1 MRPCIGLTLD
11 TDETN
16 REYRLARA
24 YADAVLAAG
33 GLPVPI
39 THGDDSAAGAYLALC
54 QAIVI
59 TGGDFDIPPERS
71 GEVRRACCGRE
82 KAGRTTFEW
91 ALCEAALAGR
101 VPILGVCGGMQLMNV
116 VRGGTLYQDL
126 GEDMGVRTHQQPPP
140 KDTPSHP
147 VEIVPDSLLARLVG
161 KQPLPVNSTHHQAVR
176 RVGAGVLV
184 SARAPDGVVEAIEL
198 PDLPFAIGVQWH
210 PERVLV
216 HDSRHMGLWRGLVE
230 AAEDLRLQR

>member
-1 MRPCIGLTLD
+1 MRPRIGLTLD
-11 TDETN
+11 TDDAN

-39 THGDDSAAGAYLALC
+39 ACSDDAAAGAYLALC
-54 QAIVI
+54 QGIVI
-59 TGGDFDIPPERS
+59 TGGDFDIPPERY
-71 GEVRRACCGRE
+71 GEARRTCCRRE
-82 KAGRTTFEW
+82 KAARTAFEW
-91 ALCEAALAGR
+91 ALCEAALAGQ
-101 VPILGVCGGMQLMNV
+101 VPLLGVCGGMQLMNV

-126 GEDMGVRTHQQPPP
+126 VEDLGVPSHEQPSPA
-140 KDTPSHP
+140 DAPSHP

-161 KQPLPVNSTHHQAVR
+161 KQPLPVNSAHHQAVR

-198 PDLPFAIGVQWH
+198 PDLPFAIGVEWH
-210 PERVLV
+210 PERALV
-216 HDSRHMGLWRGLVE
+216 HEPRHLGLWRGLVE

>member
-11 TDETN
+11 TDEAN

-39 THGDDSAAGAYLALC
+39 TYGDDSAAGAYLALC

-59 TGGDFDIPPERS
+59 TGGDFDIPPERY
-71 GEVRRACCGRE
+71 GEARRACCGRE

-116 VRGGTLYQDL
+116 IRGGTLYQDL
-126 GEDMGVRTHQQPPP
+126 GEDMGVRTHEQPPP

-216 HDSRHMGLWRGLVE
+216 HDSRHLGLWRGLVE

>member
-11 TDETN
+11 VDDGK

-39 THGDDSAAGAYLALC
+39 TLGDKSAAGAYLALC

-59 TGGDFDIPPERS
+59 TGGAFDIPPERY
-71 GEVRRACCGRE
+71 GEPRRACCGVE
-82 KAGRTTFEW
+82 KPDRTAFEW

-101 VPILGVCGGMQLMNV
+101 VPLLGVCGGMQLMNV

-126 GEDMGVRTHQQPPP
+126 GEDIGARAHEQPAP
-140 KDTPSHP
+140 KDVPSHG

-161 KQPLPVNSTHHQAVR
+161 RQPLPVNSTHHQAVR
-176 RVGAGVLV
+176 RVGTGVLV

-198 PDLPFAIGVQWH
+198 PDLPFALGVQWH
-210 PERVLV
+210 PERVLA
-216 HDSRHMGLWRGLVE
+216 HDPRHLGLWQGLVQ
-230 AAEDLRLQR
+230 AAEDLRLRR

>member
-39 THGDDSAAGAYLALC
+39 TCSDDSAAGAYLALC

-59 TGGDFDIPPERS
+59 TGGDFDIPPERY
-71 GEVRRACCGRE
+71 GEARRASCGRE

-91 ALCEAALAGR
+91 ALCEAALAGQ
-101 VPILGVCGGMQLMNV
+101 VPLLGVCGGMQLMNV

-126 GEDMGVRTHQQPPP
+126 GEDVGVRTHEQPPP
-140 KDTPSHP
+140 KDAPSHP

-161 KQPLPVNSTHHQAVR
+161 KQPLSVNSTHHQAVR

-216 HDSRHMGLWRGLVE
+216 HDSRHLGLWRGLVE